1 MQSGMW
7 GKEIKSNFDLI
18 RIKDG
23 GNTSLN
29 EYYKFSYKIKT
40 SIDLDNFDFYKD
52 LLSKLESPITI
63 IN

>member
-52 LLSKLESPITI
+52 YSHI
-63 IN
+63 